1 MTHATVDRAD
11 APSLIGTRH
20 ECQCCGRIA
29 RITGEYDDG
38 PGETGYEYEFEGPGN
53 GGRRWISTLAASVR
67 FRRVGDDG
75 ATVATKLRASCQS
88 DREALRAELGTQ
100 TFKL

>member
-1 MTHATVDRAD
+1 MTRHATVDHAD

-29 RITGEYDDG
+29 VITGEYSDDG
-38 PGETGYEYEFEGPGN
+38 NGYEYEFEGPGN

-75 ATVATKLRASCQS
+75 DTVATKLRASCQS
-88 DREALRAELGTQ
+88 DREALRTELGTQ

>member
-53 GGRRWISTLAASVR
+53 GGRRWISTHAAAIR
-67 FRRVGDDG
+67 FRRCGDDE
-75 ATVATKLRASCQS
+75 AAVAAALTASMAVDQPQKKES
-88 DREALRAELGTQ
+88 
-100 TFKL
+100 